1 VLDATQGNEVPPRLY
16 DDDYWRAQ
24 PPLGADG
31 APELWEMWS
40 PALQRHA
47 AAATASSSSSA
58 PRAPDADHSR
68 DIVGTAQDFVES
80 WDSRRN
86 FLFAPDCPPIAQM
99 RQFEFPPTEAIVDAM
114 LALDSTVAIPAR
126 RREQTEYAEKDHNQ
140 LEHFRSLPRD
150 EFLRVHT
157 IV

>member
-1 VLDATQGNEVPPRLY
+1 
-16 DDDYWRAQ
+16 
-24 PPLGADG
+24 
-31 APELWEMWS
+31 
-40 PALQRHA
+40 
-47 AAATASSSSSA
+47 
-58 PRAPDADHSR
+58 
-68 DIVGTAQDFVES
+68 
-80 WDSRRN
+80 
-86 FLFAPDCPPIAQM
+86 M